1 MTCQWGK
8 WMVEAGLGHKVEQHK
23 RREVGREDKE
33 SIRGRSYHIE

>member
-1 MTCQWGK
+1 
-8 WMVEAGLGHKVEQHK
+8 MVEAGLGHKVEQHK